1 MKQNLERLKVKQE
14 QMKTKMVEIDE
25 ELKTPFLL

>member
-1 MKQNLERLKVKQE
+1 MKENLERLKAKQE

-25 ELKTPFLL
+25 ELKTPFSL

>member
-1 MKQNLERLKVKQE
+1 MKENLERLKVKQE